1 MQTEALAADEHT
13 TQVRIIHLPIY
24 CSNTYRVL
32 YIAGVSA
39 QTDSDEQARQV
50 HTEIMALWK
59 LQVITHKIA
68 QLVTYPKFQ
77 KVTGILFQWKHEQE
91 TETLLRG
98 KSDRRIFVTRR
109 RHRFH
114 LQEYLGD

>member
-1 MQTEALAADEHT
+1 MAHYQQNSLAVSIEEKAMAAALNETVNFDTTAAEKTSADMQTEALAADEHT
-13 TQVRIIHLPIY
+13 TQ
-24 CSNTYRVL
+24 
-32 YIAGVSA
+32 
-39 QTDSDEQARQV
+39 TDSDEQARQV
-50 HTEIMALWK
+50 RTEIMALWK
-59 LQVITHKIA
+59 L
-68 QLVTYPKFQ
+68 Q